1 MPKKGEVSPFRGT
14 GASSRVQTDTHTIY
28 KDGRWWRTRKDWERH
43 REKKREWR
51 KKNPT
56 ERRRIG
62 YGASSKE
69 WLETHQFQK
78 AGRFWRSE
86 EEYKR
91 ASNRHRLAREAAVA
105 GVSIERYIELKDKSR
120 EAFELGVKRTK
131 YLKGELRRLK
141 AKYNMKPSESRIHL
155 AALYVKTQDPE
166 IRDFLLM
173 HDSVNSTSDEKI
185 ARIRQLMLDGKHKP
199 LDILYQTALIVGISM
214 KEKQ

>member
-51 KKNPT
+51 QKNPT

-91 ASNRHRLAREAAVA
+91 RANASVDRLMKFVAEKNVITVKPNMDPALRAKVHRELGDVVAAQRDPSAVGTHQADDHVEGRRLAGAV
-105 GVSIERYIELKDKSR
+105 RPK
-120 EAFELGVKRTK
+120 
-131 YLKGELRRLK
+131 
-141 AKYNMKPSESRIHL
+141 
-155 AALYVKTQDPE
+155 
-166 IRDFLLM
+166 
-173 HDSVNSTSDEKI
+173 
-185 ARIRQLMLDGKHKP
+185 
-199 LDILYQTALIVGISM
+199 
-214 KEKQ
+214 

>member
-14 GASSRVQTDTHTIY
+14 GASSRVKTETHTIY

-51 KKNPT
+51 KKNPS

-78 AGRFWRSE
+78 AGRYWRSE
-86 EEYKR
+86 EDYKR
-91 ASNRHRLAREAAVA
+91 AYNKHKLAREAAEA
-105 GVSIERYIELKDKSR
+105 GLSIERYIEIRDKSR
-120 EAFELGVKRTK
+120 EAYELSTKRSK
-131 YLKGELRRLK
+131 FLKDELHRLK
-141 AKYNMKPSESRIHL
+141 AKYDMKPSENRRHL
-155 AALYVKTQDPE
+155 AAKYVETRDPE
-166 IRDFLLM
+166 IRNFLLL
-173 HDSVNSTSDEKI
+173 HDSVTSTSDEKI
-185 ARIRQLMLDGKHKP
+185 TRIRNLILDGKHKP
-199 LDILYQTALIVGISM
+199 IDILYQTALIVGIAM